1 MVLVIIAVRV
11 LDSQM
16 GPTLELWQTQIPD
29 EPRAG
34 QINRMDWAAMCSA
47 IAGSLACRR

>member
-16 GPTLELWQTQIPD
+16 GPPLELWHTQIPD
-29 EPRAG
+29 EPRAE
-34 QINRMDWAAMCSA
+34 QINRIDRAAMCSA
-47 IAGSLACRR
+47 TAGSLAGRR